1 MVITYEYVV
10 LLSSSTTMF
19 AEKHV
24 NKRTLMLINHKVQLK
39 LVLLHCYSQIFMYFC
54 KQID

>member
-24 NKRTLMLINHKVQLK
+24 NKRTLILINHKIQSK
-39 LVLLHCYSQIFMYFC
+39 LVLL
-54 KQID
+54 

>member
-24 NKRTLMLINHKVQLK
+24 NKRTLMLINHKIQLI
-39 LVLLHCYSQIFMYFC
+39 LVLLE
-54 KQID
+54 